1 MNNKTYEKL
10 MKKCIALAKK
20 GVDKVEP
27 NPYVGAIIYDEKK
40 QKIISYG
47 YHQKYGESHAE
58 VNAIKNLKG
67 TAKNKTLI
75 VNLEP
80 CSHWGKTPPCADLII
95 KSGFK
100 KVVIGMI
107 DPNPLVKNK
116 GINKL
121 KNAGV
126 EVVEGILEKEC
137 KKLNKVFIK
146 NMLYKKPY
154 IMLKTATTLDGKI
167 ATLNLNS
174 KWITNEL
181 SRNQVQKLRSEYQA
195 IMTGSNTVLYDNP
208 KLNVRIENKKSP
220 VRIIFDPN
228 NKIPVDPNKINVFK
242 NDRTRIILINN
253 SKIKTPDH
261 IEKINYTDFNSLFMQ
276 LYQIGIFSIM
286 IEAGS
291 GLNSALIKANE
302 VDEINQFIAPKIFGC
317 GLDFIKDFN
326 VKNVNEC
333 VKLKDIN
340 IKRFDDDILINA
352 VIEKDFK

>member
-1 MNNKTYEKL
+1 MNNKIYEEL

-20 GVDKVEP
+20 GVGKVEP

-58 VNAIKNLKG
+58 VNAIKNLKE

-80 CSHWGKTPPCADLII
+80 CSHWGKTPPCVDLII

-100 KVVIGMI
+100 KVVVGMI
-107 DPNPLVKNK
+107 DPNPLVKNN

-146 NMLYKKPY
+146 NMIHKKPY

-167 ATLNLNS
+167 ATPNLNS

-181 SRNQVQKLRSEYQA
+181 SRNQVQKLRSKYQA

-208 KLNVRIENKKSP
+208 RLNVRIKNKKSP

-228 NKIPVDPNKINVFK
+228 NKIHIDPDKINVFK
-242 NDRTRIILINN
+242 NDGVRIILINN
-253 SKIKTPDH
+253 SKIKTPDY
-261 IEKINYTDFNSLFMQ
+261 IEKINYTDFHSLFVQ
-276 LYQIGIFSIM
+276 LYQIGISSIM

-326 VKNVNEC
+326 IKNVNEC

-340 IKRFDDDILINA
+340 IKQFNDDILINA